1 VLNVTFI
8 FQETAKEGKP
18 MKRFIIGTVMLAGF
32 LVGVFGT
39 PAFAQNIRADLE
51 GFEEVPAV
59 SSGAKGQFRGRI
71 RDKGTAIDYTL
82 SYSGLEE
89 TVSQAHIHFGQ
100 QGVVGGISVWLCE
113 TTAPFED
120 PANLAPTCPQEGQV
134 KGTLTAANVIGPSG
148 QGIAAQEFDEL
159 IRAIRNGVAY
169 VNVHSLPTFGGGEI
183 RGHIK

>member
-1 VLNVTFI
+1 
-8 FQETAKEGKP
+8 
-18 MKRFIIGTVMLAGF
+18 MKRFIIGTVMLAGL
-32 LVGVFGT
+32 LVGVFST
-39 PAFAQNIRADLE
+39 PVFAQNIRAELE

-59 SSGAKGQFRGRI
+59 SSTAKGLFRGRI

-82 SYSGLEE
+82 NYSGLEG

-113 TTAPFED
+113 TTDAFQD
-120 PANLAPTCPQEGQV
+120 PAGLAPTCPQEGEV
-134 KGTLTAANVIGPSG
+134 KGTLTAANVIGPIG